1 MDAEQIHDAAQ
12 VIAGMRPRQY
22 ERSRTV
28 KAGNCIKAGNC
39 ARRQIE
45 LMQEQKALIEE
56 VKGLLPGKASE
67 ADAIAWMD
75 REIPNWR
82 LGPAPRGR
90 QVALEV
96 TDAD

>member
-1 MDAEQIHDAAQ
+1 MDAEQIHAAAQ

-28 KAGNCIKAGNC
+28 KAGNC

-75 REIPNWR
+75 REIPNWL

-96 TDAD
+96 MDAD